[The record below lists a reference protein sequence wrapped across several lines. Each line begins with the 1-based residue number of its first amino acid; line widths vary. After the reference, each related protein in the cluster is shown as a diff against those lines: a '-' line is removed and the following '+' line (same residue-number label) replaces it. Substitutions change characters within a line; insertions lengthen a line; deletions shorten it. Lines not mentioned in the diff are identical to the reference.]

1 MVVLPLLAFALVY
14 VVNYIKASAIPQI
27 DLNTLF
33 IPYIGFVLFMVAV
46 AFFTIENSAVML
58 LAFSLSAMACMIGGL
73 LTTGNLSIL
82 FFMSGGLWCSV
93 LWPCIFSN
101 AIKNLGSYT
110 SQASAFLIMMILG
123 GAVIPP
129 FQGWLA
135 DVTDIKT
142 SYIVAPLCFAYLAF
156 YGWKMKGIPSEEG
169 AAKPVAH

>member
-14 VVNYIKASAIPQI
+14 VVNYIKANAIPQI
-27 DLNTLF
+27 DLNKLF

-58 LAFSLSAMACMIGGL
+58 LAFSLSAMACMVGGL
-73 LTTGNLSIL
+73 LTTGNLSVL

-129 FQGWLA
+129 LQGLLA
-135 DVTDIKT
+135 DKTDIKT
-142 SYIVAPLCFAYLAF
+142 SYIIAPLCFAYLAF
-156 YGWKMKGIPSEEG
+156 YGWKMIGIKAEG
-169 AAKPVAH
+169 ESTKVTGH

>member
-1 MVVLPLLAFALVY
+1 MVLLPFLAFALVY
-14 VVNYIKASAIPQI
+14 VVNFIKANAIPEI
-27 DLNTLF
+27 DLTKLF
-33 IPYIGFVLFMVAV
+33 IPYIGFVALMVAV

-58 LAFSLSAMACMIGGL
+58 LAFSLSAMACMVGGL
-73 LTTGNLSIL
+73 FTTGNLSVL

-135 DVTDIKT
+135 DKTDIKT

-156 YGWKMKGIPSEEG
+156 YGWKMMGIKSEGESTPITG
-169 AAKPVAH
+169 H